1 MINVT
6 FHCPTRALL
15 FSDLHYSYK
24 TKDTCFEVLRFIN
37 KYAQE
42 NPISTNNI
50 PDKHLRAAVTMC
62 QTNPSSVIFVI
73 YKSYENSI
81 LMLFG
86 EKPYCIR
93 LEGSKLENLMDRHSK
108 EDYTYLFTYVK

>member
-1 MINVT
+1 MLDILKGKPRSIIPVKSAAT
-6 FHCPTRALL
+6 YDHIMEA
-15 FSDLHYSYK
+15 
-24 TKDTCFEVLRFIN
+24 
-37 KYAQE
+37 
-42 NPISTNNI
+42 ISTNNI

>member
-1 MINVT
+1 MLDILKGKPRSIIPVKSSAT
-6 FHCPTRALL
+6 YDHIMEA
-15 FSDLHYSYK
+15 
-24 TKDTCFEVLRFIN
+24 
-37 KYAQE
+37 
-42 NPISTNNI
+42 ISTNNI

-93 LEGSKLENLMDRHSK
+93 LEGSKLENLMDRHSN